1 MIEDLEMRDLFR
13 IESEEH
19 LQQLEDGLLRLEK
32 DPDNTAI
39 LEELFREA
47 HSLKGSSR
55 MLGQLDIEKVAH
67 RFEDILGR
75 ASKGTLPLLPET
87 IDTMYR
93 CLDSIRKLVEEAL
106 TGRDSGVVLAD
117 VLSSLQQVMDA
128 PPSIGQQEQQQP
140 EALPAVSHEGI
151 PSGASA
157 ESPLLQAIPVETSP
171 SATASPGHTG
181 HEPFSIETIRVE
193 TRKLDLLMTQ
203 AGELTVA
210 KLRIAQRC
218 ADMEALLE
226 KWEYM
231 AGLIRSD
238 CANNSEPSA
247 HSREFSKTLEQ
258 LKSAVYDDNSRLATV
273 AGEIEAGVQAI
284 RLLPLS
290 TIFNLFN
297 RMVRDLARE
306 RSREVQ
312 LIIEGGETAADK
324 RILEEMKDPL
334 MHIIRNAIDHGIES
348 PQEREK
354 AGKPKIGT
362 ISLRAYQTAGNIV
375 IEVRDDGR
383 GLDSD
388 AILRSARKSRQWR
401 EEELAAM
408 LPEQIWPLIFESGLS
423 TTAFVSDVSGR
434 GVGLDV
440 VRSNVERLKGSIA
453 VASTAG
459 GGCSIRINLPI
470 TLATVRVLIIVAK
483 GIAYALPVEYVLK
496 SYPLPRSGMFTIE
509 GRAAVLFEEKTVA
522 VARLSDLL
530 RFHRTD
536 FVVQP
541 EDPAINDM
549 QHADDKLPCIIINA
563 GGGRI
568 GLLVD
573 ELLDEQEI
581 VLKPQSVLL
590 KHIQGISGATILGN
604 GEVCMVLNPPEIIIN
619 LRQQELA
626 TTSSATAD
634 EEEVKKRILIAEDSL
649 TTRTQMKRILE
660 GGGYEVVTAVD
671 GLEALNLLGSHNFDA
686 LVSDISMPNMDGLTL
701 THKVRQN
708 KKQLELPVILVT
720 MLASDEDKRRGME
733 AGANAYIT
741 KPAFDQK
748 LLLDTLRRL
757 T

>member
-1 MIEDLEMRDLFR
+1 
-13 IESEEH
+13 
-19 LQQLEDGLLRLEK
+19 
-32 DPDNTAI
+32 
-39 LEELFREA
+39 
-47 HSLKGSSR
+47 
-55 MLGQLDIEKVAH
+55 
-67 RFEDILGR
+67 
-75 ASKGTLPLLPET
+75 
-87 IDTMYR
+87 
-93 CLDSIRKLVEEAL
+93 
-106 TGRDSGVVLAD
+106 
-117 VLSSLQQVMDA
+117 
-128 PPSIGQQEQQQP
+128 
-140 EALPAVSHEGI
+140 
-151 PSGASA
+151 
-157 ESPLLQAIPVETSP
+157 
-171 SATASPGHTG
+171 
-181 HEPFSIETIRVE
+181 
-193 TRKLDLLMTQ
+193 MTQ

-226 KWEYM
+226 KWERM

-238 CANNSEPSA
+238 GVHNSELGS
-247 HSREFSKTLEQ
+247 HFREFSKILEQ

-273 AGEIEAGVQAI
+273 AGEIEDGVQAI

-354 AGKPKIGT
+354 SGKTRVGT
-362 ISLRAYQTAGNIV
+362 ISLRAYQTAGMIV

-383 GLDSD
+383 GLDSG
-388 AILRSARKSRQWR
+388 AIIRSARKSRHWR
-401 EEELAAM
+401 EDELAAM
-408 LPEQIWPLIFESGLS
+408 PPEQIWSLIFESGLS

-440 VRSNVERLKGSIA
+440 VRSNVERLKGSIE

-459 GGCSIRINLPI
+459 EGCCIRINLPI
-470 TLATVRVLIIVAK
+470 TLATVRVLIIVAQ

-496 SYPLPRSGMFTIE
+496 SYPLPRNRIFTLE
-509 GRAAVLFEEKTVA
+509 GRTAVLFEEKTVA

-541 EDPAINDM
+541 EDPAISDV
-549 QHADDKLPCIIINA
+549 QHGNDKLPCIIINA
-563 GGGRI
+563 GGGRM

-581 VLKPQSVLL
+581 VLKPQSALL

-604 GEVCMVLNPPEIIIN
+604 GEVCMVLNPPEIIMN

-626 TTSSATAD
+626 TSRSATAK
-634 EEEVKKRILIAEDSL
+634 EEEVKKLVLIAEDSL

-671 GLEALNLLGSHNFDA
+671 GLEALNLLGSRNFDA

-720 MLASDEDKRRGME
+720 MLASEEDKRRGME